1 VEDPLLVVL
10 EYWREYRTQFH
21 IATPWG
27 LSESAFCRLIQKV
40 EGILI
45 KSSQFRLP
53 GKKQLYQTGSIGSVV
68 AVDGTESPI
77 ERQKKQR
84 GYYIG
89 KKKWHTLKAQVVVN
103 QADGQIICTAF
114 GKGRVH
120 DFRLFKLHRL
130 PMLPEQLCLAD
141 KAYQGIATLHP
152 CSCNPSKKPRQG
164 KLSQAERQHNR
175 NLARLRVVA
184 EHVNR
189 KLKIFWI
196 LAERYRNRRKRFGLR
211 FNLIAAIVNFE
222 LALSS

>member
-1 VEDPLLVVL
+1 ML
-10 EYWREYRTQFH
+10 
-21 IATPWG
+21 
-27 LSESAFCRLIQKV
+27 
-40 EGILI
+40 
-45 KSSQFRLP
+45 
-53 GKKQLYQTGSIGSVV
+53 
-68 AVDGTESPI
+68 
-77 ERQKKQR
+77 
-84 GYYIG
+84 
-89 KKKWHTLKAQVVVN
+89 VN

-141 KAYQGIATLHP
+141 RGYQGIAKVHLTSFTPTKKSRKGTLD
-152 CSCNPSKKPRQG
+152 K
-164 KLSQAERQHNR
+164 AERQHNR

-189 KLKIFWI
+189 KLKIFRI

-211 FNLIAAIVNFE
+211 FNLVAAILNFE